1 MTLLYT
7 YQLYCKTIICT
18 LDGQSHRTR
27 CRKEKADDP
36 DVAQSRYSILA
47 GNSFTFG
54 RETG

>member
-36 DVAQSRYSILA
+36 DVAQSRYSILI

>member
-1 MTLLYT
+1 M
-7 YQLYCKTIICT
+7 
-18 LDGQSHRTR
+18 DNHTR